1 MGKDCWKEPK
11 YSMYLI
17 SLSSSEFLSP
27 LLRRQRLDS
36 FIELVSS
43 SIEYAESTSYQLKPA
58 KGMPLNV
65 KLLKSLRDL
74 SENIRETQAWKA
86 SGLRP

>member
-1 MGKDCWKEPK
+1 MIVTHFSFSFFSRAVIDIAP
-11 YSMYLI
+11 
-17 SLSSSEFLSP
+17 
-27 LLRRQRLDS
+27 QRLDS

-65 KLLKSLRDL
+65 KLLKSILDL
-74 SENIRETQAWKA
+74 TENIRETQAWKA

>member
-1 MGKDCWKEPK
+1 MHYMVRRLFSPFCFAPFI
-11 YSMYLI
+11 YMVLI
-17 SLSSSEFLSP
+17 S
-27 LLRRQRLDS
+27 QRLDS
-36 FIELVSS
+36 FIELVTS
-43 SIEYAESTSYQLKPA
+43 SIEYAESTSYQLKPG

-65 KLLKSLRDL
+65 KLLKSMLDL